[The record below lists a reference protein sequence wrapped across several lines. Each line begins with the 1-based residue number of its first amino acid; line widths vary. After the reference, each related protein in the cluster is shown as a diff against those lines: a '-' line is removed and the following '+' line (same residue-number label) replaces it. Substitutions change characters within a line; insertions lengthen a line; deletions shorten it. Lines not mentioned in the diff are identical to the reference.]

1 MAVRQLEALNSQAHG
16 ELRVRP
22 WRGPKPHFVQIVASE
37 FSTAAAMCPIFV
49 TKNADTGDFYVG
61 AMFGFRPGEDLASPA
76 DDGEAS
82 FLPLDLERHGFYISD
97 NDVAIDPQNPC
108 FSAVEGEALFVESQ
122 ASDTLRRKQRALGLL
137 KNGVA
142 ETEGFIA
149 AMLAAKL
156 LEPIDISLR
165 FDDGETLVLDGLY
178 TVSLDA
184 LGDLDDGTILKLFR
198 IGHLQ
203 LAYCMIGSLKQV
215 PVLAQRRNRR
225 LTRPV

>member
-1 MAVRQLEALNSQAHG
+1 MAAKQLEALNPQVHG
-16 ELRVRP
+16 ELRVRT
-22 WRGPKPHFVQIVASE
+22 WQGQKPHFVQIVASE
-37 FSTAAAMCPIFV
+37 FATAAATCPIVV
-49 TKNADTGDFYVG
+49 TKNADTGSFYVG
-61 AMFGFRPGEDLASPA
+61 AIFGFSPGEDLVSPA

-97 NDVAIDPQNPC
+97 NDIAIDPQNPC
-108 FSAVEGEALFVESQ
+108 FSEIEGEALFVESQ
-122 ASDTLRRKQRALGLL
+122 MSDTLRRKQRALGLL

-142 ETEGFIA
+142 ETEDFIA
-149 AMLAAKL
+149 ALLAAKL

-184 LGDLDDGTILKLFR
+184 LGELDDNTILKLFR
-198 IGHLQ
+198 VGHLQ
-203 LAYCMIGSLKQV
+203 LAYCMIASLKQI

-225 LTRPV
+225 LTQPV

>member
-1 MAVRQLEALNSQAHG
+1 MAFGQLEALNPQIHG
-16 ELRVRP
+16 ELRVRA
-22 WRGPKPHFVQIVASE
+22 WQGPKPHFVQIVAGE
-37 FSTAAAMCPIFV
+37 FATAATACPIFV
-49 TKNADTGDFYVG
+49 TKNADTGDFFVG
-61 AMFGFRPGEDLASPA
+61 AMFGFRPGEDLASPV
-76 DDGEAS
+76 DTGEAS

-97 NDVAIDPQNPC
+97 NDIAIDPQNPC
-108 FSAVEGEALFVESQ
+108 FSELEGEALFVESQ
-122 ASDTLRRKQRALGLL
+122 VSDTLRRKQRALGLL
-137 KNGVA
+137 KTGIA
-142 ETEGFIA
+142 ETEDFIA

-184 LGDLDDGTILKLFR
+184 LGELDDTTILKLFR
-198 IGHLQ
+198 VGHLQ

>member
-1 MAVRQLEALNSQAHG
+1 MAVGQLEALNPQVHG
-16 ELRVRP
+16 ELRVRA
-22 WRGPKPHFVQIVASE
+22 WKGPKPHFVQIVASE
-37 FSTAAAMCPIFV
+37 FSTAATCCPIFV
-49 TKNADTGDFYVG
+49 TKNADTGDFFVG
-61 AMFGFRPGEDLASPA
+61 AMFGFRPGEDLASPV

-97 NDVAIDPQNPC
+97 NDIAIDPQNPC
-108 FSAVEGEALFVESQ
+108 FSEVEGEALFVESQ
-122 ASDTLRRKQRALGLL
+122 VSDTLRRKQRALGLL
-137 KNGVA
+137 KRGVA
-142 ETEGFIA
+142 ETEDFIA

-165 FDDGETLVLDGLY
+165 FDDGETLVLEGLY

-184 LGDLDDGTILKLFR
+184 LGELDDGTILKLFR
-198 IGHLQ
+198 VGHLQ